1 MNLQTEISQ
10 ELWSAV
16 VSVYEAGNYS
26 HAILEAVHH
35 LSSILR
41 ERAGVDGDGASLV
54 GQALGGDSPRLRVN
68 LLQTDTERNV
78 QKGLEQILRGIYLA
92 IRNPRSHE
100 QTTDTKQTADAIIT
114 FLDYLLDLLNA
125 SQQAFTPDT
134 FVARVLDPEF
144 VESARYAELLIAEIP
159 ALKRGDAIIALY
171 HDRRRVDLKKL
182 RHLIR
187 GLLSNLSENQLIS
200 YLAVLSEELRT
211 TTDEAAIRTTLQML
225 TPEMWPRLSE
235 VARLRIENKLIA
247 GLTQGEVL
255 QGGKTTQPLATWSN
269 NFLKA
274 FTLRAEAAAVLVR
287 KLKDEDADDRHYVA
301 KYFMPYLPEVIS
313 TEQLVD
319 RCVRAIAFAIKAED
333 ENVRSALI
341 GAVRMYPQE
350 WQTKLATALKEHTDP
365 DNPAVVLDDG
375 TPLLS
380 SPSQDEFPDDDIP
393 F

>member
-16 VSVYEAGNYS
+16 ASAYEAGNYS

-35 LSSILR
+35 VSSILR

-68 LLQTDTERNV
+68 SLQTDTERNV

-100 QTTDTKQTADAIIT
+100 QTTDTKQTTDTIVT
-114 FLDYLLDLLNA
+114 FLDFLLKLLNA
-125 SQQAFTPDT
+125 SQQAFTPDS

-144 VESARYAELLIAEIP
+144 VESSRYAELLIAEIP
-159 ALKRGDAIIALY
+159 AQKRGDALIALY
-171 HDRRRVDLKKL
+171 HNRRRVDLRKL

-187 GLLSNLSENQLIS
+187 GLLSHLSENQIVS
-200 YLAVLSEELRT
+200 YLAVASEELRT

-225 TPEMWPRLSE
+225 TPELWPRLAE

-247 GLTQGEVL
+247 GVTNGEIF

-269 NFLKA
+269 IFLRA
-274 FTLRAEAAAVLVR
+274 FTLRQEAATILVR
-287 KLKDEDADDRHYVA
+287 KLEDEDADDRHYVA
-301 KYFMPYLPEVIS
+301 KFFMLYLPEIIS

-319 RCVRAIAFAIKAED
+319 RCVRAIASAIMAED
-333 ENVRSALI
+333 EKVRSALI
-341 GAVRMYPQE
+341 GAVRTYPQE
-350 WQTKLATALKEHTDP
+350 WQTKLAVALKEFTDP
-365 DNPAVVLDDG
+365 ENPAVVLNDG

-380 SPSQDEFPDDDIP
+380 SPTQDEFPEDDIP

>member
-10 ELWSAV
+10 ELWNAV

-68 LLQTDTERNV
+68 SLQTDTERNV

-159 ALKRGDAIIALY
+159 TLKRGDAIIALY

-247 GLTQGEVL
+247 GLTQGEIF

-287 KLKDEDADDRHYVA
+287 KLNDEDADDRHYVA

-313 TEQLVD
+313 NEQLVD

>member
-16 VSVYEAGNYS
+16 ASAYEAGNYS

-68 LLQTDTERNV
+68 SLQTDTERNV

-171 HDRRRVDLKKL
+171 HNRRRVDLRKL